1 MDCSSV
7 PQVLHADVGRHG
19 TTPVAT
25 LGDVGVVPEADHER
39 IPRLCDPAHALPGLG
54 RLPAPAV
61 AGQGRNHEM
70 ECVVGR
76 AAMCGRV
83 GERVDHP
90 HELGDGTRPAV
101 RQHHRRCVVVRRPD
115 VHGVNV
121 DAVDLGE
128 EMVVGVELSF
138 EASPVVAL
146 GPVGAE
152 FLGVRERDALA
163 PIVDRFRISPAG
175 AGETIAKIGD
185 LAVGDTDGEGADGV
199 AHRAMLAARWPHRN
213 LSRRRLRTTMTLDS
227 TFVSVLDYL
236 GVFVFA
242 LSGAWLAIRRD
253 LDLVGVVTLGLV
265 TGLAGGVVRDVLVA
279 DLPPVAVREGWLL
292 AIAGGAAI
300 AALLVPRPD
309 AALERLVVGLD
320 AVGLGFRDR
329 RGDKSGRGGRRDRRR
344 NGRRYRLRDRRR
356 SPARRAGGR
365 GPPSVPRGS
374 RLYVIPALLGSL
386 IVGLAW
392 EFDLEGPVTEAGGA
406 TTVIA
411 LRLLAL
417 RYGWHAPL
425 PQRRSAA

>member
-1 MDCSSV
+1 M
-7 PQVLHADVGRHG
+7 R
-19 TTPVAT
+19 
-25 LGDVGVVPEADHER
+25 
-39 IPRLCDPAHALPGLG
+39 
-54 RLPAPAV
+54 
-61 AGQGRNHEM
+61 
-70 ECVVGR
+70 R
-76 AAMCGRV
+76 A
-83 GERVDHP
+83 
-90 HELGDGTRPAV
+90 
-101 RQHHRRCVVVRRPD
+101 D

-128 EMVVGVELSF
+128 EMVVGVELSL
-138 EASPVVAL
+138 EASPVVAF

-152 FLGVRERDALA
+152 FLAYASGMPWLQSSTGSGSAQRVRARRSRRSA
-163 PIVDRFRISPAG
+163 ISLP
-175 AGETIAKIGD
+175 ETLMVKGRMAF
-185 LAVGDTDGEGADGV
+185 

-279 DLPPVAVREGWLL
+279 ALPPVAVREGWLL

-320 AVGLGFRDR
+320 AVGLGLFAIV
-329 RGDKSGRGGRRDRRR
+329 GATKAAEAGIGIVGGMVV
-344 NGRRYRLRDRRR
+344 GTVSAIGGGLLRDVL
-356 SPARRAGGR
+356 ADE
-365 GPPSVPRGS
+365 VPQVFRGS

-392 EFDLEGPVTEAGGA
+392 EFDLEGPVTGG
-406 TTVIA
+406 
-411 LRLLAL
+411 R
-417 RYGWHAPL
+417 RHHRHHAPPARPPVRL
-425 PQRRSAA
+425 ARSPAPTPQRHLNFGRSNTHPADVGSCDVCAALAGSRHGRIDRLPTDFRRL